1 MAGVDMSKLE
11 ADGVTPRSG
20 SELYTSKDYWEYRF
34 KPKAEG
40 GGGDSDFE
48 WLASW
53 DDLKRIV
60 ELVIPDKAARV
71 LLVGCGSSR
80 LGRDM
85 ARAGYSRVVQ
95 TDYSLACVET
105 MRAAHADEFPGMVF
119 AVADMLRLPEDLRA
133 AGLLGGPAGEPA
145 AAAAD
150 PGAAAAGLFD
160 AVIDKAAMD
169 AMLAGKG
176 DVWDPPTDLLEQAHA
191 VCKGTA
197 EALRPGGVYL
207 QVSFAQPHFRRPYLE
222 QEAGWWA
229 APPTVHKVDRGLGYF
244 AYEYKTPSAAD

>member
-1 MAGVDMSKLE
+1 MSKLE
-11 ADGVTPRSG
+11 DDGVTPRSG

-40 GGGDSDFE
+40 GGGDNDFE

-53 DDLKRIV
+53 GDLSSIV

-95 TDYSLACVET
+95 TDYSLACVEA
-105 MRAAHADEFPGMVF
+105 MRAAHAAEFPDMVF
-119 AVADMLRLPEDLRA
+119 AVADMLRLPEDLRTT
-133 AGLLGGPAGEPA
+133 GLLGTSAGEPSGEA
-145 AAAAD
+145 GAS
-150 PGAAAAGLFD
+150 GAAGGLFD

-197 EALRPGGVYL
+197 EVLRPGGVYL
-207 QVSFAQPHFRRPYLE
+207 QVSFAQPHFRR
-222 QEAGWWA
+222 
-229 APPTVHKVDRGLGYF
+229 
-244 AYEYKTPSAAD
+244 